1 MKNKH
6 MKLIIILFVFAVIL
20 GVIYS
25 VFAPKK
31 ILSDEDNVGI
41 VRVTY
46 LGEELEVNENDLL
59 NILKKYR
66 IMRSLKDYFPYDTED
81 VDIDIFLSNNDKP
94 ESIHILLGNINI
106 LYNTKNRFA
115 YRIMDSENLK
125 EELIKVFN
133 K

>member
-1 MKNKH
+1 
-6 MKLIIILFVFAVIL
+6 
-20 GVIYS
+20 
-25 VFAPKK
+25 
-31 ILSDEDNVGI
+31 
-41 VRVTY
+41 
-46 LGEELEVNENDLL
+46 
-59 NILKKYR
+59 
-66 IMRSLKDYFPYDTED
+66 MRSLKDYFPYDTED

-133 K
+133 KQERKY